1 MVDVAGVVVDFA
13 TTQTL
18 LRGDGGVEGE
28 TGRADEIKSVVVVG
42 SMNQVG
48 VSGCFGSDWTII
60 HPRLFPLLV
69 TAYHPSRHVYPRYR
83 LSPSHIQHMHLPR
96 VNAKATSPR

>member
-18 LRGDGGVEGE
+18 LKGDGGVEGE
-28 TGRADEIKSVVVVG
+28 TARADEIKKRCRRWVDES
-42 SMNQVG
+42 SR

-69 TAYHPSRHVYPRYR
+69 TAYHLHGTFTLVIVSAPVTFN
-83 LSPSHIQHMHLPR
+83 HMHLPR
-96 VNAKATSPR
+96 SDEPAMSHN